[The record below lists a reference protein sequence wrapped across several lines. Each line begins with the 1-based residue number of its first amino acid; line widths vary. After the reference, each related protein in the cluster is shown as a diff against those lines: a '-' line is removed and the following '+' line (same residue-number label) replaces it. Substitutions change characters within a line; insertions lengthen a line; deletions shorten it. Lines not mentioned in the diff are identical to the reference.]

1 MPQAISSLAVVG
13 LVAARTAALDSLAAP
28 HAGVAGASLPLT
40 LSNAMDGYFR
50 DRLAE
55 VWPAGARPPEESPF
69 ALVAVGGYGRRELC
83 VHSDIDILV
92 LYERK
97 IPAEA
102 LDLAQSL
109 LFPLWD
115 LKYDLGHGFRSV
127 KECLALAKDDFQVL
141 ASLLDARF
149 LAGRREV
156 FTDFAKRLADKVVAK
171 RRDKFT
177 AWLAEQNQ
185 QRLARHGDARVLLE
199 PDIKEGLGGLRD
211 YHQILWLGRVWR
223 GAGSVD
229 ALVRD
234 GQLTE
239 AEGLVLADQAGYL
252 FTVRNHL
259 HLLAGRRIDRLDLS
273 RQERIAEALGYGRV
287 EPGKPDGA
295 RPVERFLARLHREMS
310 WLRALN
316 GSVWA
321 SLPGLCAGRPA
332 PCTREV
338 LAPGVVRLGGELSF
352 DLPRGYPDDPRVLSR
367 IFLAAARTGLP
378 LSWAARRLVSG
389 HLHLVKERL
398 AADPAAAADFR
409 AVLTSGRA
417 APVLEAMLETG
428 YLAAFLPEF
437 GRVQDLVQ
445 FDTYHIHPVGWHTVR
460 AVGHLE
466 DLAAGRGGELAASP
480 GEERLAELWD
490 EVADREALMLGVL
503 FHDIGKGLGG
513 EHSDKGADIAA
524 RTLAGWGVPAATAG
538 NAAFL
543 VERHLLL
550 VEMATRRD
558 LGDETVVA
566 TCAALVGDRQRL
578 AQLMLLT
585 WADSRA
591 TGPRVW
597 TGWTAGLL
605 AELAAKVRHILDR
618 GHLASAHALQRINA
632 ARDLVRSAAAGR
644 IPEAVLARGLEDMPT
659 RAFLTLEPMEVLA
672 HLDMVARLGVLVEED
687 RRRKPSSV
695 AGVGVLVFASRQ
707 REEAGLWEATVA
719 ALDSPALF
727 SAIAG
732 VLALQDINIL
742 SAECFRWRNRS
753 AVHIFRVTD
762 LPDFLPPD
770 ELWERVRLSLQ
781 AALTGRLSLDWRLAE
796 KRSSFLAKRS
806 LDMPPSVALDNGISD
821 FYTVVEVGAPD
832 RVGLLYDL
840 ASTLRDQ
847 GLAVHLA
854 KAATYGHQA
863 ADTFYVRDEGGVKL
877 DDPVR
882 MEAARQ
888 ALLACLRQDP
898 APDAG

>member
-1 MPQAISSLAVVG
+1 MPDNSPSSAVAGLARDR
-13 LVAARTAALDSLAAP
+13 AAALATIGAPGGGAA
-28 HAGVAGASLPLT
+28 LPRK
-40 LSNAMDGYFR
+40 LSDAMDAYFR

-55 VWPAGARPPEESPF
+55 VWPAGARPPEQSPF
-69 ALVAVGGYGRRELC
+69 ALIAVGGYGRRELC
-83 VHSDIDILV
+83 VHSDVDLLV

-97 IPAEA
+97 IPPEA

-127 KECLALAKDDFQVL
+127 KECLALAKEDFQVL

-156 FTDFAKRLADKVVAK
+156 LADFNRMLDAKVLPK

-185 QRLARHGDARVLLE
+185 ERLDRHGDARVLLE

-229 ALVRD
+229 ALVRA
-234 GQLTE
+234 GQLTDS
-239 AEGLVLADQAGYL
+239 EGAVLKDQAGYL

-259 HLLAGRRIDRLDLS
+259 HLLADRRTDRLDLA

-332 PCTREV
+332 PCTRET
-338 LAPGVVRLGGELSF
+338 LAPGVVRQGGELAF
-352 DLPRGYPDDPRVLSR
+352 DWPRGYPDDALVLAR
-367 IFLAAARTGLP
+367 IFSVAARTGLP
-378 LSWAARRLVSG
+378 LSWAARRMVTG
-389 HLHLVKERL
+389 HLHLVKEEL
-398 AADPAAAADFR
+398 ASDRAAADAFR
-409 AVLTSGRA
+409 EVMVSGRA
-417 APVLEAMLETG
+417 AKALEVMMETG
-428 YLAAFLPEF
+428 YLAALLPEF

-445 FDTYHIHPVGWHTVR
+445 FDTYHISPVGWHTVR
-460 AVGHLE
+460 AVGYLE
-466 DLAAGRGGELAASP
+466 ELAAGEGD
-480 GEERLAELWD
+480 ERMAELWAG
-490 EVADREALMLGVL
+490 VAKREALMLGAL

-513 EHSDKGADIAA
+513 GHSEKGAEIAVQVLG
-524 RTLAGWGVPAATAG
+524 RWGAPEAVAA
-538 NAAFL
+538 NVDFL
-543 VERHLLL
+543 VRQHLLL

-558 LGDETVVA
+558 LSDETVVA
-566 TCAALVGDRQRL
+566 SCAGLVGSHERL
-578 AQLMLLT
+578 AQLQLLT

-597 TGWTAGLL
+597 SGWTAGLL

-618 GHLASAHALQRINA
+618 GHLASAQAVQRITA
-632 ARDLVRSAAAGR
+632 AREL
-644 IPEAVLARGLEDMPT
+644 VLARADGRVPVQELERRLEDMPT
-659 RAFLTLEPMEVLA
+659 RAFLTLEPEDILA
-672 HLDMVARLGVLVEED
+672 HLDMVRRLGAMVEED

-695 AGVGVLVFASRQ
+695 AGQGVVVFSA
-707 REEAGLWEATVA
+707 RERPEAGLWEATVA
-719 ALDSPALF
+719 ALNSPALF

-742 SAECFRWRNRS
+742 SAECFLWRGGS
-753 AVHIFRVTD
+753 AVHIFRVEG
-762 LPDFLPPD
+762 LPDFLPPE

-796 KRSSFLAKRS
+796 KRSSFLTRRS
-806 LDMPPSVALDNGISD
+806 LDMPPGVALDNGISD
-821 FYTVVEVGAPD
+821 FYTVVEVGASD

-840 ASTLRDQ
+840 ARTLREQ

-854 KAATYGHQA
+854 KAATYGHA
-863 ADTFYVRDEGGVKL
+863 VADTFYVRDEGGQKL
-877 DDPVR
+877 VDPAR
-882 MEAARQ
+882 MEAVRQ
-888 ALLACLRQDP
+888 ALLDCLRQDP
-898 APDAG
+898 VPAGD

>member
-1 MPQAISSLAVVG
+1 VAGLAQARA
-13 LVAARTAALDSLAAP
+13 AALD
-28 HAGVAGASLPLT
+28 T
-40 LSNAMDGYFR
+40 LSAPGGGAALPRTLSDAMDAYFR

-55 VWPAGARPPEESPF
+55 IWPAGARPPEDSPF
-69 ALVAVGGYGRRELC
+69 ALVAVGGYGRGELC

-97 IPAEA
+97 IPPEA

-115 LKYDLGHGFRSV
+115 LGYDLGHGFRSV
-127 KECLALAKDDFQVL
+127 KECLSLAKEDFQVL
-141 ASLLDARF
+141 ASLLDARL
-149 LAGRREV
+149 LAGRSEV
-156 FTDFAKRLADKVVAK
+156 FADFSRRLADKVVAR

-177 AWLAEQNQ
+177 TWLKEQNRE
-185 QRLARHGDARVLLE
+185 RLARHGDARVLLE

-223 GAGSVD
+223 GAGGVD
-229 ALVRD
+229 DLVRD
-234 GQLTE
+234 GRLTE
-239 AEGLVLADQAGYL
+239 AEGLVLKDQAGYL

-259 HLLAGRRIDRLDLS
+259 HVLAGRRTDRLDLA

-287 EPGKPDGA
+287 EPGNPDGA

-310 WLRALN
+310 WLKALN
-316 GSVWA
+316 GSVWS

-332 PCTREV
+332 PCVREA
-338 LAPGVVRLGGELSF
+338 LAPGVVRLGGEIAF
-352 DLPRGYPDDPRVLSR
+352 DLPRGYPDDPLVLAR
-367 IFLAAARTGLP
+367 IFAAAARAGLP
-378 LSWAARRLVSG
+378 LAWAARRLVSG

-398 AADPAAAADFR
+398 VSDPAAAAAFR
-409 AVLTSGRA
+409 EVLFSGRA
-417 APVLEAMLETG
+417 APVLETMLETG

-466 DLAAGRGGELAASP
+466 ELAAGQ
-480 GEERLAELWD
+480 GEERQAELWD
-490 EVADREALMLGVL
+490 EVADREALLLGAL

-524 RTLAGWGVPAATAG
+524 RVLARWGVPQATAD
-538 NAAFL
+538 NAVFL
-543 VERHLLL
+543 VRRHLLL

-566 TCAALVGDRQRL
+566 SCAGLVGDRQRL
-578 AQLMLLT
+578 AQLLLLT

-597 TGWTAGLL
+597 SGWTAGLL

-618 GHLASAHALQRINA
+618 GHLASAHALQRIA
-632 ARDLVRSAAAGR
+632 TARELVRERAAGR
-644 IPEAVLARGLEDMPT
+644 IADQVLARGLEDMPT
-659 RAFLTLEPMEVLA
+659 RAFLTLEPEDILA
-672 HLDMVARLGVLVEED
+672 HLDMVGRLRVLVEED

-695 AGVGVLVFASRQ
+695 AGQGVVVFAA
-707 REEAGLWEATVA
+707 RERPAAGLWEATVA

-727 SAIAG
+727 PDMAG

-742 SAECFRWRNRS
+742 SAECFRWRGGS
-753 AVHIFRVTD
+753 AVHIFRVAD

-770 ELWERVRLSLQ
+770 EMWERVRLSLQ

-796 KRSSFLAKRS
+796 KRSSFLTRRS
-806 LDMPPSVALDNGISD
+806 LDLPPGVALDNGVSD

-840 ASTLRDQ
+840 ARTMREQ

-863 ADTFYVRDEGGVKL
+863 ADTFYVRDEGGQKL
-877 DDPVR
+877 TDPAR
-882 MEAARQ
+882 MEAVRQ
-888 ALLACLRQDP
+888 ALLDCLRQDP
-898 APDAG
+898 AAVDG